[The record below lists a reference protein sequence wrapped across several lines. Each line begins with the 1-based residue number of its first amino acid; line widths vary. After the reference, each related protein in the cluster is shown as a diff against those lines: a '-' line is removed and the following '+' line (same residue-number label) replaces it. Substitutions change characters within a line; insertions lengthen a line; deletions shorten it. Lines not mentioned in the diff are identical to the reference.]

1 MSALMR
7 RPLPRADVRHRPIGA
22 GYPVWVFFAQL
33 SFVRFMFVDF
43 GTVHGLNPQPQFLLS
58 LVIGLPMVVLAPRG
72 TFARTRVSLT
82 VVLFFTWW
90 TLSYVWSTL
99 RVTWVS
105 ESMTVF
111 ASIMAL
117 TMIASALP
125 MEHLRSVWL
134 NTLYAMVAYTF
145 LFTAAK
151 PSSTVLANDTTG
163 GIANVGWHGPF
174 NHKNNLAS
182 FMIVGMVVVLS
193 LERVTW
199 RRRTAVG
206 LMFLLVLLTRSGTG
220 GGAMFATLAVY
231 VIAGRYAKQSTRRGG
246 AMLAMSVLL
255 SIVAISAASL
265 IVPSILQLYGK
276 DPTLTGRTK
285 IWSSVLTAI
294 RAKPLTGYG
303 FGGVWVDP
311 SKEPTRSILH
321 RIGFVVF
328 HSHNGALELMI
339 ELGIIGLVLYFGV
352 FIAVLDGGCR
362 ILRANPAIGRLVLA
376 YCMFVFI
383 SSFTEVLTLGPW
395 LSLLVFLRVLSL
407 RLLSEDPSG

>member
-7 RPLPRADVRHRPIGA
+7 RPVPRADVRHRALGA

-33 SFVRFMFVDF
+33 SFVRFVFVDF
-43 GTVHGLNPQPQFLLS
+43 GTVHGLNPQPQFVLS
-58 LVIGLPMVVLAPRG
+58 LLIVVPMVALAPRG
-72 TFARTRVSLT
+72 TFGRTRISLS
-82 VVLFFTWW
+82 VVLLFTWW
-90 TLSYVWSTL
+90 TLSYLWSTL

-111 ASIMAL
+111 ASMVAL

-125 MEHLRSVWL
+125 LERLRSVWL

-151 PSSTVLANDTTG
+151 PSSTVLLNDATG

-182 FMIVGMVVVLS
+182 FMIVGMIVVLS
-193 LERVTW
+193 LESVTW
-199 RRRTAVG
+199 RRRTAVS

-231 VIAGRYAKQSTRRGG
+231 ALAGRYAKQSTRRGG

-265 IVPSILQLYGK
+265 VGPSILQLYGK

-294 RAKPLTGYG
+294 RAKPWTGYG

-311 SKEPTRSILH
+311 SKEPTRSILR

-328 HSHNGALELMI
+328 HSHNGALELML
-339 ELGIIGLVLYFGV
+339 ELGVIGLMLYLAV
-352 FIAVLDGGCR
+352 FVATVDGGCR
-362 ILRANPAIGRLVLA
+362 ILRAKPSIGRLVLA

-407 RLLSEDPSG
+407 RMLSEAPSG